1 VEWPYWDDLHGF
13 WSELPNYNPVGVS
26 TSTAGQDFG
35 AHAAAL
41 FVKPS
46 NNQEDEDCVSN
57 HGSGIPDLDGVDPG
71 SEALSQDWNLELLE
85 RSFTAV
91 QDGGDGGGSP
101 ANGGEDN
108 SRELKVRLYFILA
121 NQGHN
126 CNNRNWNYLSLSCP
140 NTCFRLRHLN
150 LIPLPYNVILSVKPL
165 RRAQHLYGHPRTT
178 QKANQTRRK
187 LPL

>member
-1 VEWPYWDDLHGF
+1 
-13 WSELPNYNPVGVS
+13 VS

-57 HGSGIPDLDGVDPG
+57 HGSGILDLDGVDPG

-91 QDGGDGGGSP
+91 QDGGDGGGSQRMVVRI
-101 ANGGEDN
+101 AVGK
-108 SRELKVRLYFILA
+108 LKVHLYFILA

-126 CNNRNWNYLSLSCP
+126 C
-140 NTCFRLRHLN
+140 
-150 LIPLPYNVILSVKPL
+150 
-165 RRAQHLYGHPRTT
+165 TT
-178 QKANQTRRK
+178 GTGTICRSIAPTHASGYDVSTSYHCHTT
-187 LPL
+187 